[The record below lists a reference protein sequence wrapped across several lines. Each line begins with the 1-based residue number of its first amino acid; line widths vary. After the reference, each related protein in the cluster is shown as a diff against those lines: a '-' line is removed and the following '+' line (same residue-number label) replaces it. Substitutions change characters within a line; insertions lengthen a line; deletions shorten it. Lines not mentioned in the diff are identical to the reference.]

1 MYHLESIEFRE
12 TQCDEI
18 PVGRVEKLTQDLVY
32 RDQNHWGLG
41 FAY

>member
-32 RDQNHWGLG
+32 RCL
-41 FAY
+41 